1 MHYHASFVLAAAKKG
16 EGDFAQFLTRFPEQT
31 DLLKFAQNMGPGLAA
46 LLIIMGIV
54 YLLFGFQIYRI
65 LVVLNAAA
73 VGFIIGGAV
82 GDLKGASVP
91 CAIAGGVL
99 AGAVAWPAT
108 RYAVAVMGGL
118 FGALVAAT
126 VWRLLGQD
134 PSFTWAGAMTGLVAG
149 GLLCFIV
156 FNGCVMAYMSLQ
168 GSTMLIFGLLGLLLK
183 YQEIAPRVGDYLS
196 LKPFVL
202 PLFVF
207 IPTVLGTMFQQNGA
221 MPPPVAAKK

>member
-1 MHYHASFVLAAAKKG
+1 MYHTASIVLAAARKG
-16 EGDFAQFLTRFPEQT
+16 DGELASLLTRFPEQA
-31 DLLKFAQNMGPGLAA
+31 DLLEFAQNMGPGLAA

-73 VGFIIGGAV
+73 VGFVVGGAI

-99 AGAVAWPAT
+99 AGAISWPAT

-126 VWRLLGQD
+126 FWRLLGQEPD
-134 PSFTWAGAMTGLVAG
+134 FTWAGAMTGLVAG

-168 GSTMLIFGLLGLLLK
+168 GATMLIFGLLGLLLK
-183 YQEIAPRVGDYLS
+183 YQDIAPRVGDYLS

-207 IPTVLGTMFQQNGA
+207 IPTVLGTMFQQSGA
-221 MPPPVAAKK
+221 SPPPAPAKK